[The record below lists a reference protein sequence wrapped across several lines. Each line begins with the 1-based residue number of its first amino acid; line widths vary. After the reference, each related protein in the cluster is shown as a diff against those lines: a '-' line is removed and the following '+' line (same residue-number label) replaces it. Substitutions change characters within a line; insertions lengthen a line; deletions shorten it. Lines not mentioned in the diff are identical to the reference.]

1 MVLDGNIPVSTI
13 DYICSLAKKHSV
25 PGTSWALKNRFG
37 YWDTSSHNSVSSVCV
52 CVFGCVSVWYEPTDA
67 DKACKPF
74 VSESWKA
81 LSYTSPNLAELCTI
95 NQALCLPTPQG
106 TPCYQPQMVADNWCW
121 NYVLLVP
128 HHIVLVWCSETQT
141 DTKKTKWWL
150 ISCISWNAHNQT
162 HSVSANDFWGL
173 CCTQKQP
180 MFAKLNYTKALWNS
194 QIRLVR
200 RCPPTLPITTWLWHS
215 AGSISNYRFIDIYLY
230 L

>member
-128 HHIVLVWCSETQT
+128 HHIVLVWCSGIQT
-141 DTKKTKWWL
+141 DTKKPSDDSFPVLAGMLTIKLTLWVL
-150 ISCISWNAHNQT
+150 MISGGCAVPKSNQCLPSWIIPKRFGILK
-162 HSVSANDFWGL
+162 SDWSDGV
-173 CCTQKQP
+173 
-180 MFAKLNYTKALWNS
+180 
-194 QIRLVR
+194 
-200 RCPPTLPITTWLWHS
+200 PPPSL
-215 AGSISNYRFIDIYLY
+215 
-230 L
+230 